1 MVSHFYTLVV
11 CWIPIL
17 GFLGSFA
24 VSTLHGWH
32 CLLMQTDIHINLRKE
47 VSNIAAEKNF
57 ENKVKAFLEEKGFWF
72 LKYWGGAAYTKRGS
86 PDLLEGMY
94 GSILGLEVK
103 APRGE
108 PSELQLYNLEK
119 IRKAGG
125 RGILLYPK
133 DFDNFKEFVADTEKG
148 NSWYLDNIEFQDQW
162 KEKLRKRG

>member
-1 MVSHFYTLVV
+1 MKT
-11 CWIPIL
+11 
-17 GFLGSFA
+17 FLKG
-24 VSTLHGWH
+24 
-32 CLLMQTDIHINLRKE
+32 
-47 VSNIAAEKNF
+47 
-57 ENKVKAFLEEKGFWF
+57 KGFWF
-72 LKYWGGAAYTKRGS
+72 LKYWGGAAYTKSGI
-86 PDLLEGMY
+86 PDLLVCMRGRF
-94 GSILGLEVK
+94 LGLEIK

-108 PSELQLYNLEK
+108 PSELQLYHLEN